1 MRTFGYTALVLES
14 LKGFVV
20 TGTVTQQ
27 TISSEMIPTST
38 EKSTKSLTSI
48 AKHLPHLTI
57 PVKPSDLM
65 PGHRLKI
72 SATVLQVAFYNIY
85 FTFDHSVFF
94 ISFQLGLH
102 FAIVSFC
109 INFELKSL
117 QSTLFTDGQ

>member
-1 MRTFGYTALVLES
+1 MRTFGYTARALES
-14 LKGFVV
+14 PKGSVV

-65 PGHRLKI
+65 PGHRLKK

-85 FTFDHSVFF
+85 FTFDHSVF
-94 ISFQLGLH
+94 SFH
-102 FAIVSFC
+102 FS
-109 INFELKSL
+109 
-117 QSTLFTDGQ
+117 